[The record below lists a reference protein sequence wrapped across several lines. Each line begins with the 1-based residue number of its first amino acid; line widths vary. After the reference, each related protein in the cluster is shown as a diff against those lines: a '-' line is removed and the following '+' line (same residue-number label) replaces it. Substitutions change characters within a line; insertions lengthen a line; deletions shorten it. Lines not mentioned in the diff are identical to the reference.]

1 METCKNVATSRNGAA
16 VEDPNTLR
24 DNGDDELLTDAE
36 VETKPT
42 VTTFVDHI
50 RGARKSDFV
59 NNFCAAW
66 RTVRPR
72 SNGIWEGLRAIIII
86 ESALTRWKRDD
97 LHRRVDWNGRCQTN
111 HVVTGLHAG
120 RCGGSGADIAW
131 IGRRIDSGAGI
142 VRLSCRL

>member
-1 METCKNVATSRNGAA
+1 MQPCKNVATSRNGAA

-42 VTTFVDHI
+42 VTTFVDHV

-72 SNGIWEGLRAIIII
+72 SNGRWEGLRAIIIV
-86 ESALTRWKRDD
+86 ESALTRW
-97 LHRRVDWNGRCQTN
+97 
-111 HVVTGLHAG
+111 
-120 RCGGSGADIAW
+120 GA
-131 IGRRIDSGAGI
+131 R
-142 VRLSCRL
+142 